1 MTINEK
7 INKKVAEEV
16 GVRIQDVERVVKSM
30 FDFLTNAME
39 SSDLR
44 PIRMQYLGIWEC
56 KPLRIQK
63 LKEKG
68 YFK

>member
-1 MTINEK
+1 MTINERIHK
-7 INKKVAEEV
+7 EVAREV
-16 GVRIQDVERVVKSM
+16 GVRIQDVDKIVKSM
-30 FDFLTNAME
+30 FDMLTDAME
-39 SSDLR
+39 ESDLR

-56 KPLRIQK
+56 KPLRVEK

>member
-7 INKKVAEEV
+7 INKKVAEEI
-16 GVRIQDVERVVKSM
+16 GIRISDVDKIVKSM
-30 FDFLTNAME
+30 FDLLTLSME
-39 SSDLR
+39 TNDLR

-56 KPLRIQK
+56 KPKRIEK

-68 YFK
+68 YLK